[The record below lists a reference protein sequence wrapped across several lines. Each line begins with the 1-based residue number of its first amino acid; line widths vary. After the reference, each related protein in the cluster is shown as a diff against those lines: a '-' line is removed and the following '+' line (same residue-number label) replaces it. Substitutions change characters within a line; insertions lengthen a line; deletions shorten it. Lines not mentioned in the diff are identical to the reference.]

1 MSDQR
6 VAIVT
11 AAGKGIGA
19 ACAKGLAD
27 SGHKVVLMSISGGA
41 IGLAEQLGGVGMK
54 GSVLETKDLEA
65 LVKLAMDTYG
75 RIDAVV
81 VNTGHGEGTTEYT
94 YGSGYHADDTVE
106 RKLLDI
112 DDEAWHG
119 GLDLY
124 VMATIRM
131 ARLVTPIMRKQGG
144 GVFLNIS
151 SFGATEARPA
161 SPMSILRGGLHGF
174 SKLYADQYARDN
186 IRMNNLLPGF
196 MMNVELSEKAANGI
210 PLGRSATERELA
222 GTVAYLCSPEA
233 GYITGQNILMD
244 GGGNRAIPH

>member
-1 MSDQR
+1 MSEQR

-19 ACAKGLAD
+19 ACAKGLAE

-41 IGLAEQLGGVGMK
+41 IALAEELGGVGMK
-54 GSVLETKDLEA
+54 GSVLETGDLEA
-65 LVKLAMDTYG
+65 LVKLAMDSYG

-81 VNTGHGEGTTEYT
+81 VNTGHGEGTTAYSH
-94 YGSGYHADDTVE
+94 GSGYHADDPVE
-106 RKLLDI
+106 RLLLEI
-112 DDEAWHG
+112 DDADWHH

-124 VMATIRM
+124 VLIAIRM
-131 ARLVTPIMRKQGG
+131 ARLVTPIMQKQGG

-174 SKLYADQYARDN
+174 SKLYADRYARDN

-196 MMNVELSEKAANGI
+196 MMNVELSEAAANGI
-210 PLGRSATERELA
+210 PMGRSATERELA
-222 GTVAYLCSPEA
+222 GTAAYLCSPEA
-233 GYITGQNILMD
+233 GYITGQNITMD
-244 GGGNRAIPH
+244 GGGNRNIPH